1 MKQTKAIQLLSYM
14 DDNNIE
20 LKRVEISQFFHT
32 LNKSKATNINGYYG
46 TNIQELIDN
55 NMIRKN
61 KKTNKYKLSG
71 RATRGLRHKNLKPYA
86 KFQNESEHY
95 QFLKKEVSRL
105 RDNYNQRIRNL
116 IDKNAEMKSERDELV
131 SRYSF
136 YWQNTKHDDYNMKVG
151 TLINRLQQLPM
162 NAYIDMALDSE
173 GNNFGDICDFGF
185 ENESLFKGELKNGK
199 IVYSLRPRSEELPED
214 RYK

>member
-14 DDNNIE
+14 NDNNLE

-32 LNKSKATNINGYYG
+32 LNKSKATNVNGYYG
-46 TNIQELIDN
+46 TNIQELIRN

-61 KKTNKYKLSG
+61 KKTNKYKVSG
-71 RATRGLRHKNLKPYA
+71 RARRGLRHKNLKPYA
-86 KFQNESEHY
+86 QFQNEKEHY
-95 QFLKKEVSRL
+95 SFLIKEVSRL
-105 RDNYNQRIRNL
+105 RDDYYQ
-116 IDKNAEMKSERDELV
+116 MKSERDKLV

-151 TLINRLQQLPM
+151 TLINRLQQLPKD
-162 NAYIDMALDSE
+162 AYIDMALDSE
-173 GNNFGDICDFGF
+173 GNYFSDICDFGF
-185 ENESLFKGELKNGK
+185 ENASLFKGELKNGK

>member
-1 MKQTKAIQLLSYM
+1 MRESKAMKLLSYM
-14 DDNNIE
+14 YDNNLE

-32 LNKSKATNINGYYG
+32 LNKSKATNVNGYYG

-61 KKTNKYKLSG
+61 KETNKYKISG
-71 RATRGLRHKNLKPYA
+71 RARKGLRNKNLKPYA

-105 RDNYNQRIRNL
+105 RDDYNQ
-116 IDKNAEMKSERDELV
+116 MKSERDKLV

-136 YWQNTKHDDYNMKVG
+136 YWKNTKHDDYKMKVG
-151 TLINRLQQLPM
+151 TLINRLQQLPI

-173 GNNFGDICDFGF
+173 GNTFGDIGDFGF
-185 ENESLFKGELKNGK
+185 ENYSLFKGELKNGE
-199 IVYSLRPRSEELPED
+199 VVFSLRPRSEELPED